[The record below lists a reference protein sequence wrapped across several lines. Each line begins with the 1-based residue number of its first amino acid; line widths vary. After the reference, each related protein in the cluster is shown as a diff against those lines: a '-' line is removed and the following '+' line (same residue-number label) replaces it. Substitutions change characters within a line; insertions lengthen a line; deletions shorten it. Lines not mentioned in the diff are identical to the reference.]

1 MPVGNYWHPL
11 WETDG
16 KDYFHKQSFS
26 LLPPY
31 LIWLGV
37 SSFEYSFY
45 GVRIILLDSNLYS
58 IVRKL
63 ISSSHLFILRSM
75 PPFSK

>member
-1 MPVGNYWHPL
+1 MPVGNYWHPF

-26 LLPPY
+26 LLPLY
-31 LIWLGV
+31 LIWLGI

-45 GVRIILLDSNLYS
+45 EVRIILLDSNLYS
-58 IVRKL
+58 ISSKL
-63 ISSSHLFILRSM
+63 CRNE
-75 PPFSK
+75 

>member
-1 MPVGNYWHPL
+1 MGNYWHPL

-31 LIWLGV
+31 LIWLGL
-37 SSFEYSFY
+37 
-45 GVRIILLDSNLYS
+45 RIKVVN
-58 IVRKL
+58 IVTH
-63 ISSSHLFILRSM
+63 IC
-75 PPFSK
+75 

>member
-1 MPVGNYWHPL
+1 MGNYWHPL

-31 LIWLGV
+31 LIWLGI

-45 GVRIILLDSNLYS
+45 EVRIILLDSNLYS
-58 IVRKL
+58 ISSKL
-63 ISSSHLFILRSM
+63 CRNE
-75 PPFSK
+75 